1 MALISGLFSQPYTY
15 NLCHF
20 RLLMDCSEAHL
31 PPHTHCYFLLGVFC
45 FLSPQ
50 CHMWRHQALGEG
62 GRGGGGLMEVG
73 EAGESQQGRP
83 VCTTQWLYRAP
94 AEGHWPLCHCLLAAA
109 CAKAI
114 RGGAPAQKRGGEGRR
129 GELGVRDEGGESV
142 RERGRRKNKRV
153 ISEFEG
159 GVDLC
164 SSEPNQSP

>member
-1 MALISGLFSQPYTY
+1 MHDSVAISSPSRGPLTS
-15 NLCHF
+15 L
-20 RLLMDCSEAHL
+20 SL
-31 PPHTHCYFLLGVFC
+31 PP
-45 FLSPQ
+45 
-50 CHMWRHQALGEG
+50 
-62 GRGGGGLMEVG
+62 
-73 EAGESQQGRP
+73 
-83 VCTTQWLYRAP
+83 
-94 AEGHWPLCHCLLAAA
+94 AAA

>member
-1 MALISGLFSQPYTY
+1 MSFSAFDGLLRGAFTATHSLLFSSRGILLLISS
-15 NLCHF
+15 
-20 RLLMDCSEAHL
+20 M
-31 PPHTHCYFLLGVFC
+31 PHVTAPGF
-45 FLSPQ
+45 
-50 CHMWRHQALGEG
+50 
-62 GRGGGGLMEVG
+62 GRGREGGGGLMEVG

-114 RGGAPAQKRGGEGRR
+114 RGGAPAQKRGGEGWR